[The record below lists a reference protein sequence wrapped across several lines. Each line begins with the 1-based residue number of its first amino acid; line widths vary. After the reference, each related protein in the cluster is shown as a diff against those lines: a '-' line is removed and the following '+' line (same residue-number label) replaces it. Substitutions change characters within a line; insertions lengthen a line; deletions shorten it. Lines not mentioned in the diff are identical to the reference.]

1 MKSTYEYARDELD
14 RVNSEYSK
22 LKERLSHTEHHGQ
35 LSTEQLRMLFKEKE
49 ANYEDMIRQLRR
61 QLDEALFLVDK
72 AKKEGEFN
80 VQLVRGEFESQI
92 KLTREQIIK
101 VEGEKELLRT
111 ELAKMKDYYESKIR
125 EKNALLEKTA
135 QEYAVLCEGKEK
147 TLVSYKANS
156 EREMNELIRKI
167 EGLAELNDRYLR
179 QSTQLSNTERELN
192 ELRYLVR
199 RMKGLN
205 EGVDHLWQVKETE
218 YYNVNELMKQ
228 LRTY

>member
-1 MKSTYEYARDELD
+1 MKE
-14 RVNSEYSK
+14 
-22 LKERLSHTEHHGQ
+22 
-35 LSTEQLRMLFKEKE
+35 
-49 ANYEDMIRQLRR
+49 
-61 QLDEALFLVDK
+61 
-72 AKKEGEFN
+72 
-80 VQLVRGEFESQI
+80 
-92 KLTREQIIK
+92 
-101 VEGEKELLRT
+101 
-111 ELAKMKDYYESKIR
+111 YYESKIR

-135 QEYAVLCEGKEK
+135 QEYTILCEGKEK
-147 TLVSYKANS
+147 TLVSYKTNS
-156 EREMNELIRKI
+156 EREMNELVRKI

-192 ELRYLVR
+192 ELRYVVR